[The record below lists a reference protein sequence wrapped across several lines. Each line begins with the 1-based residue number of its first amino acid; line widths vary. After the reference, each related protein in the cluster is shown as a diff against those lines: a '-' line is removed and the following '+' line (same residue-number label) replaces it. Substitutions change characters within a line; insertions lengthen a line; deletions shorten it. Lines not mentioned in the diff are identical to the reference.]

1 MKITAS
7 ELEELVSGELIGDKS
22 IVLTDISGLSA
33 ANEDDISRFK
43 NKNVIKVSN
52 PYYAYGIV
60 LSIVEKEN
68 LDVVE
73 RNIHISASIADD
85 VKLGK
90 DAYIGQNVV
99 IESGSE
105 IGGNAKIFPNVC
117 IIGVKM

>member
-7 ELEELVSGELIGDKS
+7 ELEELVSGELIGDKN
-22 IVLTDISGLSA
+22 IVLTGISGLSA
-33 ANEDDISRFK
+33 ANKDDISRFK

-52 PYYAYGIV
+52 LYYAYGIV
-60 LSIVEKEN
+60 LSIVEKEK